1 MVKALAI
8 LCLLASVIQ
17 AQTLTVSPDPAVSG
31 EFVTAHL
38 YWQQNRVV
46 FIVLDVQIERP
57 SETEAVVG
65 VLVARDYDQPDGLL
79 YLIPGDANYDG
90 RVDLVDLITLA
101 RNWGGPP
108 SCWPWGDFNTDKV
121 VDLADLTLL
130 ARNWGNWYCPLDLAV
145 GIGDDF
151 PHGVN
156 GVAFMVYEQID
167 GADVLLTSLATD
179 FTVAP
184 EPSAWMLGAFGLTS
198 FLLFGRRVPG
208 RRSRQDDTPSSLPV
222 IAHAGPERGG

>member
-1 MVKALAI
+1 MTKALAI

-108 SCWPWGDFNTDKV
+108 SCWPMGDFDTNKI
-121 VDLADLTLL
+121 VDLADLVLL
-130 ARNWGNWYCPLDLAV
+130 ARNWGNWYCPLDLYV
-145 GIGDDF
+145 GLGDDF
-151 PHGVN
+151 PHGINSVT
-156 GVAFMVYEQID
+156 FMVYE
-167 GADVLLTSLATD
+167 GAGLLTSLTTD
-179 FTVAP
+179 FNVAP
-184 EPSAWMLGAFGLTS
+184 EPTMFWLLTMGIP
-198 FLLFGRRVPG
+198 FGRRVPG

-222 IAHAGPERGG
+222 IAHTGPERGG